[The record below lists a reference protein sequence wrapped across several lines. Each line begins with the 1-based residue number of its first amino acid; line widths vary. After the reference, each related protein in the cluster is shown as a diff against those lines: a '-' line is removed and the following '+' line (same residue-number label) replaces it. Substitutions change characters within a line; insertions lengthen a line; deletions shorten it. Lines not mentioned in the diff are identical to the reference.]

1 VLLNVD
7 VPIDIGELWGN
18 MMGGHSGYWADNFET
33 LDSGIV
39 QWYLEDEEFTPNPQ
53 DFKVFADGEW
63 YEVTVEKLA
72 RAYVRLKL
80 DGWTHCGGDSV
91 DEQDSCTGDAI
102 LQVAAFG
109 DFVYG

>member
-1 VLLNVD
+1 MLVNVD
-7 VPIDIGELWGN
+7 VPVDMGELWSN
-18 MMGGHSGYWADNFET
+18 MMGGRSGYWADDFKR
-33 LDSGIV
+33 LDDGV
-39 QWYLEDEEFTPNPQ
+39 VDWYVGTEFTPNPQ

-63 YEVTVEKLA
+63 YEVPLEKLA

-80 DGWTHCGGDSV
+80 DGWTHCGGCSV
-91 DEQDSCTGDAI
+91 DDNDACTGDAI